1 MAKPDNT
8 QGIAPK
14 TRDYLDQL
22 DTETGNIPQEA
33 VSDVT
38 TGDASGG
45 TYGSSEETLLNE
57 CKSTINSI
65 LTELRDA
72 GIINP

>member
-1 MAKPDNT
+1 MSKPDNT

-14 TRDYLDQL
+14 TRDYLENL
-22 DTETGNIPQEA
+22 DANTGDIPQEA

-38 TGDASGG
+38 TSDASGG

-57 CKSTINSI
+57 CKSTINSV
-65 LTELRDA
+65 LAELRDA